1 MNITVDV
8 QDDQLRVIGVE
19 QPQAV
24 DIKTFPSRFP
34 TDMQSLAM
42 VLLTQAEGSS
52 IITEMCLKVA

>member
-24 DIKTFPSRFP
+24 DIKTFLLPVFR
-34 TDMQSLAM
+34 QICSL
-42 VLLTQAEGSS
+42 
-52 IITEMCLKVA
+52 